1 MLLKK
6 EIIIPVA
13 LGIIGFLLVIG
24 ITPLNFQNIGWLSKG
39 DALFNYIGWEIYRY
53 GPWTNPVGLNP
64 NYGLEFSSSIVY
76 SDSIPIFA
84 IFFKIFSGFLGEPF
98 QYFGLW
104 LLLCFVLQA
113 IFGYK
118 IAALLS
124 PNEWIKIFIAAI
136 FLFTPVMLFRANVHL
151 ALTGHFVLLWAIYLN
166 LNRYSKRL
174 QWVVLMPLVLG
185 IHFYLFVMVFA
196 LWLGGIMDRAT
207 ISKTTKIQTLIL
219 EIILVLVA
227 MVFSAWQYGY
237 FAIAL
242 GESAAFG
249 FGGDRINLLG
259 FFNPFNWSLFNK
271 HNFFEPPTIEGFA
284 YLGAGIIGAV
294 IFAIFILFQSK
305 ILKRIFKIANYHKFM
320 LLAIMGMTLL
330 AITHNVD
337 IGNAHY
343 KLPIDER
350 LFNILGV
357 VRSSGRLIWPFEYL
371 IIISASWIIIHG
383 YHKNLIPIFATLCA
397 LQILD
402 TSKGWKN
409 LNQFFSTLNSNHI
422 KHSLTN
428 EFWKEVPKQYSV
440 VRIISPYWGNWNT
453 VGLYAAQNKMATNS
467 VFLARVD
474 KYKLQESIDKANHE
488 VISGKLDPKTIYLFQ
503 NWNSD
508 INLPTPQFNSAK
520 DLYAKIDGIT
530 LLAPNYKDC
539 RECKEVDP
547 SLEIASSI
555 PTLKIGELVQFS
567 RGGRGGDLLIE
578 GWSHSEPWGVWSSGL
593 SSAVA
598 IPMSGNSPSMI
609 NLRYRGLLGPK
620 HPFSDFKIW
629 INGQYQKTVRITDPL
644 NNSVDI
650 PIPPQFRNDKF
661 IVLKLEYLNPSN
673 PRDAGLGSQDDRILT
688 IGLESLRLIK

>member
-1 MLLKK
+1 MRLKK
-6 EIIIPVA
+6 ETFIPIA
-13 LGIIGFLLVIG
+13 LGVIGFLLVVE

-124 PNEWIKIFIAAI
+124 PNKWLKLFIAAI
-136 FLFTPVMLFRANVHL
+136 FLFMPVMLFRTNVHL

-166 LNRYSKRL
+166 LKKYSKSV
-174 QWVVLMPLVLG
+174 QWAVLMFLVLG

-196 LWLGGIMDRAT
+196 LWLGGIIDRAIIT
-207 ISKTTKIQTLIL
+207 KLTKIQDLIL
-219 EIILVLVA
+219 ELILVLGV
-227 MVFSAWQYGY
+227 MIFSAWQYGY

-284 YLGAGIIGAV
+284 YLGAGIIAAV
-294 IFAIFILFQSK
+294 IVSISILVQANIRKRLIK
-305 ILKRIFKIANYHKFM
+305 ISNDHKFM
-320 LLAIMGMTLL
+320 LLAIMAMTLL

-337 IGNAHY
+337 IGSMNFR
-343 KLPIDER
+343 LPIDER
-350 LFNILGV
+350 LFNIFGV

-371 IIISASWIIIHG
+371 IIIGASWIIIHG
-383 YHKNLIPIFATLCA
+383 YHKNLIPIFAALCA
-397 LQILD
+397 LQIID
-402 TSKGWKN
+402 TSKGWRN
-409 LNQFFSTLNSNHI
+409 VHQFFNGLNSNHI

-428 EFWKEVPKQYSV
+428 EFWKEAPKKYSV

-474 KYKLQESIDKANHE
+474 KYKLQESIDKANNE

-508 INLPTPQFNSAK
+508 ITLPTPQFNPTQ

-530 LLAPNYKDC
+530 VLAPNYKAC
-539 RECKEVDP
+539 KECKTADP
-547 SLEIASSI
+547 SLEIMSSV
-555 PTLKIGELVQFS
+555 PSLKIGELIQFS
-567 RGGRGGDLLIE
+567 RGGRGGDLLVD
-578 GWSHSEPWGVWSSGL
+578 GWSHSEPWGVWSSGNN
-593 SSAVA
+593 STVA
-598 IPMSGNSPSMI
+598 IPMSGNTPSIM
-609 NLRYRGLLGPK
+609 NLRYRALLGPK
-620 HPFSDFKIW
+620 HPFSDVKLW
-629 INGQYQKTVRITDPL
+629 INGQYQKTVRITDPT
-644 NNSVDI
+644 NNSLDI
-650 PIPPQFRNDKF
+650 SIPTQFRNDKF
-661 IVLKLEYLNPSN
+661 IVLKLEYLNPTN
-673 PRDAGLGSQDDRILT
+673 PRDAGLGSQDDRVLT
-688 IGLESLRLIK
+688 IGLESLRLMK

>member
-6 EIIIPVA
+6 EIIIPIAV
-13 LGIIGFLLVIG
+13 GIIGFLLVVG

-104 LLLCFVLQA
+104 LLLCFVLQS

-136 FLFTPVMLFRANVHL
+136 FLFTPVMLFRTNVHL

-166 LNRYSKRL
+166 LNRYSKSL
-174 QWVVLMPLVLG
+174 QWAVLMSLVLG

-196 LWLGGIMDRAT
+196 LWFGGIMDRAT

-219 EIILVLVA
+219 EIILVLAV
-227 MVFSAWQYGY
+227 MGFSAWQYGY

-259 FFNPFNWSLFNK
+259 FFNPFHWSLLNQ

-284 YLGAGIIGAV
+284 YLGAGVIAAI

-305 ILKRIFKIANYHKFM
+305 TLKRIFKIANDHKFM
-320 LLAIMGMTLL
+320 LLAIMAMTLL

-337 IGNAHY
+337 IGGAHF

-409 LNQFFSTLNSNHI
+409 LNQFFSGLNSNHI

-428 EFWKEVPKQYSV
+428 EFWKEAPKKYSV

-474 KYKLQESIDKANHE
+474 KYKLQESIDKANNE

-508 INLPTPQFNSAK
+508 INLPTPQFNPAK
-520 DLYAKIDGIT
+520 DLYARIDGIT

-547 SLEIASSI
+547 SLEIMSSV
-555 PTLKIGELVQFS
+555 PTLKIGELIQFS
-567 RGGRGGDLLIE
+567 RGGRGGDLLVD
-578 GWSHSEPWGVWSSGL
+578 GWSHSEPWGVWSSGNN
-593 SSAVA
+593 STVA
-598 IPMSGNSPSMI
+598 IPMSGNTPSMI
-609 NLRYRGLLGPK
+609 HLRYRGLLGPK

-644 NNSVDI
+644 NNNVDI

-661 IVLKLEYLNPSN
+661 IILKLEYLNPSN